1 MRDSK
6 RRVWS
11 WLKIGCSAVVAIAGF
26 LLLCMIFLVGSAWI
40 NLRSERVER
49 RQLVREVS
57 PQAGGVQEAPV
68 EASPAAGRVVLH
80 FAVGHFSLEPGEAG
94 EPIRVEGDYDVNSY
108 ELEAHFES
116 SVGSGW
122 LYHVTFRE
130 IGWLRDGGLRGLF
143 GGAYPVV
150 RVYLPPDVP
159 FALEGHF
166 GKGATDVELGGLWL
180 TEIDLDVKK
189 GAFNL
194 SIGEPLVNPV
204 DVVRIR
210 GTQGSLDTR
219 SLGNASP
226 GQLEI
231 DFRMGRASIDL
242 RGLWLNDA
250 KVRVQSVMA
259 GSEIILPRDV
269 RIVGLEGYVPIVVA
283 QDLELPPPTLRVSVS
298 RVLGGLSVVD

>member
-1 MRDSK
+1 MKDAEAGRWGWL
-6 RRVWS
+6 RVA
-11 WLKIGCSAVVAIAGF
+11 CAAAAAAAIFFA
-26 LLLCMIFLVGSAWI
+26 LWTIYLAGSAWI
-40 NLRSERVER
+40 NLRSEKVER
-49 RQLVREVS
+49 RALE
-57 PQAGGVQEAPV
+57 QEITSV
-68 EASPAAGRVVLH
+68 EPSSTRAHSNGGRVVLD
-80 FAVGHFSLEPGEAG
+80 FAVGHFSLEPGEAR

-116 SVGSGW
+116 SVGPGW
-122 LYHVTFRE
+122 VYHVTFRE

-143 GGAYPVV
+143 GGAYPAV

-159 FALEGHF
+159 YALEGHF
-166 GKGATDVELGGLWL
+166 GKGVTDVELGGLWL
-180 TEIDLDVKK
+180 TEIDLDVEK

-231 DFRMGRASIDL
+231 DFRMGRASVDL

-250 KVRVQSVMA
+250 NVLVQSVMA
-259 GSEIILPRDV
+259 GSEIVLPRDV
-269 RIVGLEGYVPIVVA
+269 RIAGLEGHVPIVVA
-283 QDLELPPPTLRVSVS
+283 QDPELPPPTLRVSVS
-298 RVLGGLSVVD
+298 RVFGGLSVVD